1 MVRLYMLDSDF
12 DQRYAFLLVLVI
24 SGLAAGMTLRLHA
37 EHKDQTM
44 IAVDDQGDRRSK
56 QTKKK
61 GKSESLQLLPPL
73 VLSAYPFILRGTVAV
88 R

>member
-1 MVRLYMLDSDF
+1 MLDRISTNGTHF
-12 DQRYAFLLVLVI
+12 FSVLVI
-24 SGLAAGMTLRLHA
+24 SGLAAAKRLRLNV

-44 IAVDDQGDRRSK
+44 IAGDDQGDRRPK
-56 QTKKK
+56 HMLKT
-61 GKSESLQLLPPL
+61 GKRESLQLLLPL